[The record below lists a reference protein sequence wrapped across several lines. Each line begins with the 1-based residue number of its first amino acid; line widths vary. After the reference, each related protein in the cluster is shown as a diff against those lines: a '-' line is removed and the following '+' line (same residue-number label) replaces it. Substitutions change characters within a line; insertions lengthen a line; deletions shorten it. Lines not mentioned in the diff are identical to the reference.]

1 MCDVT
6 ACCDPTNC
14 PWQRFRYA
22 ALILILVASL
32 GEVLGRPWGGPGE
45 VLGRPGGIV
54 HRAPVDLQDSAG
66 LLHQVTAGEL
76 LVSYVSDRPSLY
88 TPTGLFNR
96 VLP

>member
-32 GEVLGRPWGGPGE
+32 GE

>member
-1 MCDVT
+1 M
-6 ACCDPTNC
+6 
-14 PWQRFRYA
+14 
-22 ALILILVASL
+22 ILVLVASL
-32 GEVLGRPWGGPGE
+32 GEVLGRPVGGAVG
-45 VLGRPGGIV
+45 GGIV

-76 LVSYVSDRPSLY
+76 LVSYVSDSLPLY

>member
-1 MCDVT
+1 MCDATV
-6 ACCDPTNC
+6 CCDPTNC

-22 ALILILVASL
+22 ALILVLVASL
-32 GEVLGRPWGGPGE
+32 GEVLGRPGGGA
-45 VLGRPGGIV
+45 VGGGIV

-76 LVSYVSDRPSLY
+76 LVSYMSDSLPLY

-96 VLP
+96 ALP